1 MYVGPTEKGFSQAFS
16 TYLTFSRDICFL
28 QASAVSEESREFFTW
43 VEIFH
48 ILSKL
53 FLTIF
58 LFLPRS
64 NSSWFVWLAM
74 NFVMLSVHGI
84 SRKSI
89 TKLGI
94 FSGCRLRSSYLRT
107 VIEPGNLTDKLFA
120 AFRSSVSLAQ
130 ATSGFQ
136 QRGLNLQSFAKGSCI
151 RELNT
156 PRGSRTSRITSICV
170 KTRK

>member
-16 TYLTFSRDICFL
+16 TSLTFSGDICFL
-28 QASAVSEESREFFTW
+28 QASAVSEVSREFFTW
-43 VEIFH
+43 VENRNISFF
-48 ILSKL
+48 IM
-53 FLTIF
+53 F
-58 LFLPRS
+58 LFLPRR
-64 NSSWFVWLAM
+64 NSSWLVWLAM

-130 ATSGFQ
+130 ATSSFQ

-156 PRGSRTSRITSICV
+156 PRGSRTSRIT
-170 KTRK
+170 

>member
-1 MYVGPTEKGFSQAFS
+1 MYVGPTKKGFSQAFS
-16 TYLTFSRDICFL
+16 TSLTFSGDICFL
-28 QASAVSEESREFFTW
+28 QASAVSEVSREFFTW
-43 VEIFH
+43 VENRNISFF
-48 ILSKL
+48 IM
-53 FLTIF
+53 F
-58 LFLPRS
+58 LFLPRR
-64 NSSWFVWLAM
+64 NSSWLVWLAM

-130 ATSGFQ
+130 ATSSFQ

-156 PRGSRTSRITSICV
+156 PRGSRTSRIT
-170 KTRK
+170 